1 MISNIINKWD
11 PIDLF
16 PYAPS
21 DEYEEEIKLLEDFI
35 KNNRV
40 TESALAEEIY
50 RVFLKRFG
58 DDVFKKDINECSLI
72 AVKIIMGLTSS

>member
-1 MISNIINKWD
+1 MISDIINKWD
-11 PIDLF
+11 PIGLF

-40 TESALAEEIY
+40 TESDLAEKIY
-50 RVFLKRFG
+50 RIFVKRFG
-58 DDVFKKDINECSLI
+58 DDVFKKEINECSLI
-72 AVKIIMGLTSS
+72 AVEIIKGLTSS